1 MPRKG
6 RTKWSF
12 SVIWLNNRSVG
23 TPSCIYLQHNSPSA
37 WNNQRT
43 PSAVRWG
50 QKASPEPVLDH
61 ICLDTTLSQRWT
73 TDWASISHW
82 TENVRFAIRLAGS
95 LHPHHERFHKK
106 EASGL
111 QYFPFMYTRG
121 DGEWSNKHIWLK
133 HEIWTLYLS
142 LASMGPVSMP
152 VVAPADAVKKDVN
165 ELLSHVG
172 WCLWGSSQDSL
183 HVLSLFAVWRL
194 WCAAWLQRVARG
206 QTGGDQLSTR
216 GPCCTRSLTH
226 QQSKGS
232 ALRAGV
238 CVHVC
243 VSAPVCVRHFVC
255 DACLLMRW
263 RVCGKST
270 CE

>member
-1 MPRKG
+1 
-6 RTKWSF
+6 
-12 SVIWLNNRSVG
+12 
-23 TPSCIYLQHNSPSA
+23 
-37 WNNQRT
+37 
-43 PSAVRWG
+43 
-50 QKASPEPVLDH
+50 
-61 ICLDTTLSQRWT
+61 
-73 TDWASISHW
+73 
-82 TENVRFAIRLAGS
+82 
-95 LHPHHERFHKK
+95 
-106 EASGL
+106 
-111 QYFPFMYTRG
+111 MYTRG

-133 HEIWTLYLS
+133 YEMWTLYLS
-142 LASMGPVSMP
+142 LASMAPVSMP

-206 QTGGDQLSTR
+206 QTGGDRLSTR

-232 ALRAGV
+232 ALSASV
-238 CVHVC
+238 CVCVCVC
-243 VSAPVCVRHFVC
+243 VSIPVRVRHFVC
-255 DACLLMRW
+255 DACLLKR
-263 RVCGKST
+263 RRICKKSA